1 MAIQRLRCTWSGTA
15 VEGPG
20 LTTFYA
26 EADGTLA
33 IQVGASGF
41 FDAVKS
47 LIPSGTSIQIPGGGD
62 LIDELTGQLLGTW
75 GSGTTTTINGGGAG
89 SFASGVGMRVV
100 WETGTVRAGR
110 RVRGS
115 TFVVPLMG
123 VAYESNGT
131 LTNSAVAAGQAA
143 VTAMLAQVPT
153 QMRIWSRPRP
163 GLIGA
168 AIPVA
173 SGRVPDQVSW
183 LRTRRT

>member
-1 MAIQRLRCTWSGTA
+1 MAIQRLRCAWSGTA

-41 FDAVKS
+41 FDALKT
-47 LIPSGTSIQIPGGGD
+47 LIPTGTTIQIPGGGD
-62 LIDELTGQLLGTW
+62 LIDELTGSLLGTW
-75 GSGTTTTINGGGAG
+75 GSGTTTTINGTAAG
-89 SFASGVGMRVV
+89 SFAGGVGMRVV

-115 TFVVPLMG
+115 TFVVPLNST
-123 VAYESNGT
+123 AYDTSGT
-131 LTNSAVAAGQAA
+131 LTNGAVTAGQAA
-143 VTAMLAQVPT
+143 VSAMLAQVPT

-163 GLIGA
+163 GLVGA